1 MEQKYVAD
9 IHDRY
14 DDFRVEEIAVQEK
27 GVKGVEAASGFARF
41 VAPLLPAVCDEPR
54 SEC

>member
-1 MEQKYVAD
+1 MQQKYLAD

-14 DDFRVEEIAVQEK
+14 DDFTVEEIALQEE

-41 VAPLLPAVCDEPR
+41 VAPILPAG
-54 SEC
+54 